1 MNKVLLTGRLTRDPE
16 VRYSGET
23 AIVRFTLAVNRK
35 FVRDNSDQKADFIN
49 CIAFG
54 KTGEFVEKYF
64 SKGKKA
70 DLSGRIQTGS
80 YTNKDGNKVYT
91 TDVVVEDIEFG
102 ERKASAQANGAPAEN
117 KSNPAPM
124 DDDFMK
130 VPDGIADELPFA

>member
-16 VRYSGET
+16 IRYSGET
-23 AIVRFTLAVNRK
+23 AVARFTLAVNRK
-35 FVRDNSDQKADFIN
+35 FVKDNSDQKADFIN

-64 SKGKKA
+64 FKGKKA

-102 ERKASAQANGAPAEN
+102 ESKASAQANGAPAEN

-124 DDDFMK
+124 DDDFMN